1 MSAADES
8 TTLPNTAE
16 IGNTLR
22 QQREKKQFTLEDVA
36 RELHLPARQVA
47 ALESGRFSE
56 FRSAVFVKGYL
67 RACAKLY
74 GMDGDTLVR
83 AYEQAE
89 PQAEVVLR
97 SPLAQAQRIVISSP
111 RRTQKYWLVLALLL
125 LIAAAAVWYGRW
137 AVQKVE
143 QSTALTRDVPA
154 EQAVASDDVVDA
166 VLDNA
171 SAQSAVAA
179 SNTAPELVANL
190 PPALQPS
197 TSEATPNNAA
207 TSSNDVALNSSATTQ
222 TADNNADAQD
232 ATLHMEFSDDCWVQ
246 IKDDAGKILHEKNY
260 RKGEVLDLTA
270 PPPLHV
276 WLGRVAA
283 ANVSYNGALVSV
295 PAKSGYQTAQFVLG
309 DDTQSSRV
317 E

>member
-1 MSAADES
+1 MSVADES
-8 TTLPNTAE
+8 ATLPNTAE

-36 RELHLPARQVA
+36 RELHLPIRQVA
-47 ALESGRFSE
+47 ALESGQFSE

-111 RRTQKYWLVLALLL
+111 RRTQKYWLAFALLL
-125 LIAAAAVWYGRW
+125 LIAAAAVWYGQW
-137 AVQKVE
+137 AMQKVE
-143 QSTALTRDVPA
+143 QSTALTRDVPT

-179 SNTAPELVANL
+179 SNTAPELVASV

-197 TSEATPNNAA
+197 VNTA
-207 TSSNDVALNSSATTQ
+207 TSSNEAVPNGEAAATPAT
-222 TADNNADAQD
+222 DNNADAQD
-232 ATLHMEFSDDCWVQ
+232 AALHMEFSDDCWVQ

-276 WLGRVAA
+276 WLGRAAA

-295 PAKSGYQTAQFVLG
+295 PAKPGYQTAQFVLG